1 MPLQSLSSSC
11 DSSKKAYSSF
21 VWSES
26 PNIVGEW
33 WMVLKPIVCW
43 LWELWIYLL
52 LIQCEIQAATQGLFI
67 SQVLAFDVHDIC
79 SFFCYVLVVIP
90 LPSHITDQMSAQKPI
105 NKSLL
110 HALSD
115 SNTTQVELKQNKPSI
130 WPKTVFSFLIPK
142 PEAGWSFCFHNHFC
156 IWILLLREIS
166 GKIIRSDQSMWAK
179 MDARVN
185 VSLSHT
191 EIYKES
197 IFL

>member
-1 MPLQSLSSSC
+1 MEWKPQHCRWVVDGTETNRLLALRALDIPSL
-11 DSSKKAYSSF
+11 DT
-21 VWSES
+21 VW
-26 PNIVGEW
+26 NTG
-33 WMVLKPIVCW
+33 CH
-43 LWELWIYLL
+43 
-52 LIQCEIQAATQGLFI
+52 TRTFI

-166 GKIIRSDQSMWAK
+166 GKIIRSDQSMWVK